1 MPFGALFGAAAA
13 AAEDFRFVMQ
23 RLGEVTGSA
32 PLREHP
38 LEQSLPIIRSF
49 EWFPWRGLDVGAI
62 DSISGG
68 ALATAALYL
77 LLRIP
82 QLQMSLRIID
92 ADVAARTNFNRYL
105 LLFEELLGSSK
116 VSALA
121 SFGGNEITIDGV
133 ERRFCDATLDELL
146 PLAPRV
152 LIGVDHIPSR
162 WLAQTHAPAWLG
174 IAATSHFEVVV
185 SEHTPESPCAG
196 CLHPHDPADDGGE
209 IPTISFVSAFSG
221 FLLAH
226 RLLRSAEAGP
236 TPSQTLAYPFNLG
249 GEQPIWDLP
258 LPARRD
264 CPVGCEAS
272 R

>member
-13 AAEDFRFVMQ
+13 AAEVFRFVMQ
-23 RLGEVTGSA
+23 RLGEVTGCA

-38 LEQSLPIIRSF
+38 LEQSLPINRSF
-49 EWFPWRGLDVGAI
+49 EQFPSRGLDVGAM

-68 ALATAALYL
+68 ALATGALYL
-77 LLRIP
+77 LLRVP
-82 QLQMSLRIID
+82 QLRMTLRVID
-92 ADVAARTNFNRYL
+92 ADVAERTNLNRYL

-116 VSALA
+116 VAALS
-121 SFGGNEITIDGV
+121 SFGTNEITIDGV
-133 ERRFCDATLDELL
+133 ERRFSDVALDELL

-152 LIGVDHIPSR
+152 LVGVDHIPSR
-162 WLAQTHAPAWLG
+162 WLAQTHAPGWLG
-174 IAATSHFEVVV
+174 VAATSHFEVVV

-196 CLHPHDPADDGGE
+196 CLHPHDPVDDGGE

-226 RLLRSAEAGP
+226 RLLRSVEAGP
-236 TPSQTLAYPFNLG
+236 DPSQTLAYPLNLG
-249 GEQPIWDLP
+249 GEKPIWDLP
-258 LPARRD
+258 LPSRPD
-264 CPVGCEAS
+264 CPVRCEVS